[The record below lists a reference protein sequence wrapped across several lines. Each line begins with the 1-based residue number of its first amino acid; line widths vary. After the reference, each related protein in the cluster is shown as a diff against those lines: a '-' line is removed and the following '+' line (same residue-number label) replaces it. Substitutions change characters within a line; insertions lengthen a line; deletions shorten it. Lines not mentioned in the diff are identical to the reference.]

1 MDEIA
6 YYSITLKDG
15 SELYWTKT
23 FGLNIF
29 MNYLENK
36 ELDETSDAF
45 KLAVDFEVFMTS
57 GGDSFSFKYLDASI
71 KKDIKDPL
79 VVKLAIMKLY
89 PDAVFSSTA
98 PNTDSYINQSGT
110 VNTVH

>member
-1 MDEIA
+1 MNEIA

-15 SELYWTKT
+15 SELYWTKS
-23 FGLNIF
+23 FGLNVF
-29 MNYLENK
+29 VNYLENK

-45 KLAVDFEVFMTS
+45 QLALDVEIFMTS

-71 KKDIKDPL
+71 KKDIKDP
-79 VVKLAIMKLY
+79 VAVKLAILKFY

-98 PNTDSYINQSGT
+98 PNTDGFTKKSGNV
-110 VNTVH
+110 VN